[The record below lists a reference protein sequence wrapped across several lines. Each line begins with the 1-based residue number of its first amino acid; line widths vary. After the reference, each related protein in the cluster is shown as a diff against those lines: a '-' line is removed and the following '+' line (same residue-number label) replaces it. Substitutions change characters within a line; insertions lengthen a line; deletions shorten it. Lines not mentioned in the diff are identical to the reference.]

1 MTLGE
6 GDLLMLGCDVG
17 RPLARAGDVVEIKM
31 PALGTLTNTFVAEA
45 A

>member
-1 MTLGE
+1 
-6 GDLLMLGCDVG
+6 VQ
-17 RPLARAGDVVEIKM
+17 AGDRVEIFM

>member
-1 MTLGE
+1 
-6 GDLLMLGCDVG
+6 V
-17 RPLARAGDVVEIKM
+17 RAGDRVEIKM

>member
-1 MTLGE
+1 M
-6 GDLLMLGCDVG
+6 LMLGCDVE
-17 RPLARAGDVVEIKM
+17 RPRVRAGDRVEIKM